1 MQADVAGVKEGL
13 AFASYHDAG
22 RAKRMAGV
30 VKLERRGALAPG
42 RLLKCA
48 PLDLP
53 VVAVALKPR
62 RELVHLA
69 VGVERVLG
77 DPFFVGLS
85 FHHVDRV
92 VQHALDYK
100 VTQFGH
106 HHVRPGEEPQRH
118 RQRADVVVVAVRER
132 DGIHGAFANR
142 VVQRQRRRA
151 LEFGM
156 GAGVHQQAVA
166 VHLDVPRAGTD
177 AGAGIEI
184 TEFHRRK

>member
-1 MQADVAGVKEGL
+1 
-13 AFASYHDAG
+13 
-22 RAKRMAGV
+22 MAGV
-30 VKLERRGALAPG
+30 VKLKRRGGLAPG

-106 HHVRPGEEPQRH
+106 HHVRPGEESQRH
-118 RQRADVVVVAVRER
+118 RQRADVVVMAVCER

-142 VVQRQRRRA
+142 VVQRQRWRA
-151 LEFGM
+151 LELGM